1 MDEISFSELS
11 ERLDGPDGVQVAE
24 STLRRI
30 EELQAELASN
40 IAAGLPPDDYE
51 KATKV
56 QKALAAA
63 RDIVLLAVRARASG
77 ADAADGS

>member
-1 MDEISFSELS
+1 MEEISFSELS

-30 EELQAELASN
+30 EELQAVLASK
-40 IAAGLPPDDYE
+40 ISAGLPPEDYD
-51 KATKV
+51 KATKL

-63 RDIVLLAVRARASG
+63 RDIMLLAVRARASG
-77 ADAADGS
+77 ADAAEGS